1 MILVKFQ
8 VEIGERRRYN
18 EKNRHKEELIGVE
31 RFIENELKKEL
42 EIFDRHIARYQKMS
56 PTERKKQA
64 KESLI
69 NSGVLNKDGTEK
81 SAIIIR

>member
-1 MILVKFQ
+1 MNNKHEKELND
-8 VEIGERRRYN
+8 VE
-18 EKNRHKEELIGVE
+18 LFV
-31 RFIENELKKEL
+31 ENELKKEL

-56 PTERKKQA
+56 PMERKKQA

-81 SAIIIR
+81 SAIIVR

>member
-1 MILVKFQ
+1 MNNKH
-8 VEIGERRRYN
+8 
-18 EKNRHKEELIGVE
+18 EKELIDVE
-31 RFIENELKKEL
+31 LFVENELKKEL

-56 PTERKKQA
+56 PMERKKQA

-81 SAIIIR
+81 SAIIVR

>member
-1 MILVKFQ
+1 MK
-8 VEIGERRRYN
+8 
-18 EKNRHKEELIGVE
+18 KNIHKEELIDVE
-31 RFIENELKKEL
+31 RFVENELKKEL

-56 PTERKKQA
+56 LTERKKQA

-81 SAIIIR
+81 SAIIVR